1 MTTRIGFLSRKF
13 KVATRILVT
22 SIIALS
28 LRPGS
33 VHAQSNVS
41 AAKLSRCD
49 LLKLQA
55 QVKYVACLAKAQD
68 KAIREKAFVPTYG
81 LTTNFFPAD
90 DADGDPQIAR
100 QPEAILVVATGADGA
115 KCATDLRRQIRT
127 AEQRQKDCSLQSGA
141 EGFLEYVGESLG
153 VAYQRAT
160 LASLEPWVEQELDRF
175 AATLEPVLPPPS
187 ELPARIRAYLEAHP
201 EFFGSTVAVL
211 AADGRVATSPY
222 LYRVAGGLEAKDLVT
237 PDYAIDQQAWLRE
250 PIDQRR
256 PIWTAPYFD
265 AGGGDIWMETRSVP
279 LFANGLVIGVVTT
292 DLPTEAPLPAL
303 PPPGP

>member
-33 VHAQSNVS
+33 VHAQSKAS

-81 LTTNFFPAD
+81 LTAD
-90 DADGDPQIAR
+90 SEEIAR

-115 KCATDLRRQIRT
+115 KCATDLRKQIGT

-141 EGFLEYVGESLG
+141 EGFLENVGESLG

-160 LASLEPWVEQELDRF
+160 IGSLEPWVEQELDRF

-237 PDYAIDQQAWLRE
+237 PDYAIDQQDWLRE

-256 PIWTAPYFD
+256 SIWTAPYFD
-265 AGGGDIWMETRSVP
+265 AGGGEIWMETRSVT
-279 LFANGLVIGVVTT
+279 LFANDRVIGVVTT
-292 DLPTEAPLPAL
+292 DLPTEPPLPAL

>member
-33 VHAQSNVS
+33 VHAQSKVS

-81 LTTNFFPAD
+81 LTAD
-90 DADGDPQIAR
+90 SEEIAR

-115 KCATDLRRQIRT
+115 KCATDLRKQIGT

-141 EGFLEYVGESLG
+141 EGFLENVGESLG

-160 LASLEPWVEQELDRF
+160 IGSLEPWVEQELDRF

-237 PDYAIDQQAWLRE
+237 PDYAIDQQDWLRE

-256 PIWTAPYFD
+256 SIWTAPYFD
-265 AGGGDIWMETRSVP
+265 AGGGEIWMETRSVT
-279 LFANGLVIGVVTT
+279 LFANDRVIGVVTT
-292 DLPTEAPLPAL
+292 DLPTEPPLPAL

>member
-33 VHAQSNVS
+33 VHAQSKAS

-68 KAIREKAFVPTYG
+68 KAIREKAFAPTYG
-81 LTTNFFPAD
+81 LTAD
-90 DADGDPQIAR
+90 SEEIAL
-100 QPEAILVVATGADGA
+100 QPKAILVVATGADGA
-115 KCATDLRRQIRT
+115 KCATDLRKQTGT

-141 EGFLEYVGESLG
+141 EGFLENVGESLG

-160 LASLEPWVEQELDRF
+160 IGSLEPWVEQELDRF

-222 LYRVAGGLEAKDLVT
+222 LHRIAGGLEAKDLVT
-237 PDYAIDQQAWLRE
+237 PDYAIDLQDWLRE
-250 PIDQRR
+250 PIDQQGSL
-256 PIWTAPYFD
+256 WTKPYFD
-265 AGGGDIWMETRSVP
+265 AGGGEIWMETRSVP
-279 LFANGLVIGVVTT
+279 LFANGRVIGVVTT
-292 DLPTEAPLPAL
+292 DLPTEAPLQAL
-303 PPPGP
+303 PPPGQ